1 MSDFFKSEVVR
12 EELKEI
18 NELQYSIYENGFSFD
33 KMDREE
39 RVEHIENLSTL
50 LELQRIMY
58 TRLSLSDDP
67 DAKKMKSELEKSV
80 QMLGF
85 PAGTDI
91 SVLFSGMTQTIE
103 SLKSKIDE

>member
-1 MSDFFKSEVVR
+1 MGDFFKSELVR

-18 NELQYSIYENGFSFD
+18 NELQHSIYENGFSFD
-33 KMDREE
+33 KMDHDE
-39 RVEHIENLSTL
+39 RIEHIDNLSTL
-50 LELQRIMY
+50 LELQRVMY

-67 DAKKMKSELEKSV
+67 EAKKMKKQLEKSV